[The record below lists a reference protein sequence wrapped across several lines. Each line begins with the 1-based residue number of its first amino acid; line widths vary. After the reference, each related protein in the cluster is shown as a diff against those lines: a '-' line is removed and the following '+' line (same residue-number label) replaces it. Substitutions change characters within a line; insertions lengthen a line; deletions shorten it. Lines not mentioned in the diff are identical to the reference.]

1 MWRDKHSWGLMTILL
16 TYSFLS
22 AYNAAAEF
30 HPGPMLLG
38 RLAAKKLKE
47 MRAKEDCGGADTNK
61 DGGLDKKEVAKAKE
75 THGLVLDDETFK
87 KIDKNGDGVLSH
99 EECEQFHKE
108 QAEAEKK
115 EAAEESSKETGK
127 TSVAESDKE
136 GGKESSKDSGKLHR
150 PKIIR
155 QLLSQ

>member
-1 MWRDKHSWGLMTILL
+1 MTVLL
-16 TYSFLS
+16 TFCFLS
-22 AYNAAAEF
+22 AHDAAAEF
-30 HPGPMLLG
+30 HPGPMMLG

-47 MRAKEDCGGADTNK
+47 MRAKEDCDGADSNK
-61 DGGLDKKEVAKAKE
+61 DGVLDKKEVEKAKE

-108 QAEAEKK
+108 QVEAEKK
-115 EAAEESSKETGK
+115 AAEDSSQETGK
-127 TSVAESDKE
+127 ADKA
-136 GGKESSKDSGKLHR
+136 SSKDSGKSRR
-150 PKIIR
+150 PKILR